1 MSQEKF
7 PKAKRNK
14 PSASPIQGWQIE
26 GREWWL
32 WSLAVVVTLVLTFGI
47 VSLTYFQLHPQV
59 EGTYWTDLKEWV
71 RGLACVVLLFDVY
84 TLYQHLQLQRMR
96 RRMAERDQLFQLITE
111 NAADMIA
118 VVDGAGQR
126 IYNSPAY
133 QHVLGYSDEELKTTS
148 SIEQIHPDDRQRVLE
163 AAHKAR
169 STGQGQRL
177 EYRIRHKDGSWRILE
192 STASAVRNAKG
203 KTEKLV
209 IVNRDI
215 SERKRA
221 EEMLA
226 HNAFHD
232 GLTNLPNRA
241 LFLDRL
247 QRALVLSKRHTDYK
261 FAVLFIDVDEFK
273 VFNDSLGHKVGDEV
287 LIQIGLR
294 LTSSLREVDTI
305 SRPQV
310 GQAQKDDTL
319 ARLGGDEYTILL
331 EDIRN
336 PSDAI
341 RVAERLQSKLAVPF
355 TVQGYEIVVNA
366 SVGIALSTAACAHA
380 EDLLRDA
387 NIAMFRAKRA
397 GKARCEVF
405 DTAMHEGAV
414 RRLELETELRKALEL
429 GEFRTHY
436 QPIISLKTG
445 RITGFEALTRWQ
457 HGDRLLSPAEFI
469 AVADETGLIIP
480 MNRILLREACEQLRT
495 WHAQFPA
502 EQPLSMSVNITSKEF
517 ALPSLAK
524 GIGETL
530 KQTGLD
536 PNHLQLEITET
547 IAMGDPEKAASVF
560 SELKALGVRLSV
572 DDFGTGYSSLS
583 RLQRFPVD
591 SLKIDRAFISQMD
604 SDVESQKIVQVIIML
619 AQTLGLVT
627 VAEGTETEEQVN
639 QLKELDCGFAQ
650 GYYFSKPADQETISD
665 LLLKVNG
672 RAATPARAIAA
683 LAGGLA
689 VILSEVVAS
698 LREAT
703 TRSKDR
709 YSILAGGKPTLRNKI
724 NYDSGCGVAI
734 GVLRLRT
741 PIRKRI
747 GVLRSG

>member
-1 MSQEKF
+1 MTQDEF
-7 PKAKRNK
+7 PTADQDR
-14 PSASPIQGWQIE
+14 PASPIQRWQIE

-32 WSLAVVVTLVLTFGI
+32 WGLAVVVTLVLTFGI
-47 VSLTYFQLHPQV
+47 VSLTYFQLHPQT
-59 EGTYWTDLKEWV
+59 EGAYWTDLKEWV
-71 RGLACVVLLFDVY
+71 RGLACVVLLFDIY
-84 TLYQHLQLQRMR
+84 TLYQHLQLQQMR
-96 RRMAERDQLFQLITE
+96 RRLAERDQLFQLITE

-133 QHVLGYSDEELKTTS
+133 QHVLGYSAEELKTTS

-226 HNAFHD
+226 HSAFHD

-294 LTSSLREVDTI
+294 LTGSLREVDTI

-310 GQAQKDDTL
+310 GQSQKDDTL

-366 SVGIALSTAACAHA
+366 SVGIALSTATCAHA

-480 MNRILLREACEQLRT
+480 MNRILLREACEQLRS
-495 WHAQFPA
+495 WHAEFPA
-502 EQPLSMSVNITSKEF
+502 EPALSMSVNITSKEF
-517 ALPSLAK
+517 AHPNLAN
-524 GIGETL
+524 GIAETL

-536 PNHLQLEITET
+536 PYHLQLEITET
-547 IAMGDPEKAASVF
+547 IAMRDPEKAASVL

-583 RLQRFPVD
+583 RLQQFPVD

-604 SDVESQKIVQVIIML
+604 SDAESHKIVQVIIML

-639 QLKELDCGFAQ
+639 QLKALDCGFAQ
-650 GYYFSKPADQETISD
+650 GYYFSKPADHHVISD

-672 RAATPARAIAA
+672 RAATPAKANAA
-683 LAGGLA
+683 LAG
-689 VILSEVVAS
+689 S
-698 LREAT
+698 
-703 TRSKDR
+703 
-709 YSILAGGKPTLRNKI
+709 
-724 NYDSGCGVAI
+724 
-734 GVLRLRT
+734 
-741 PIRKRI
+741 
-747 GVLRSG
+747 

>member
-1 MSQEKF
+1 MNQATPIVGQS
-7 PKAKRNK
+7 K
-14 PSASPIQGWQIE
+14 PAAAPIQRWQIE

-32 WSLAVVVTLVLTFGI
+32 WGLAVLVTLVLTFGI
-47 VSLTYFQLHPQV
+47 VSLTFFQLHPQA
-59 EGTYWTDLKEWV
+59 EGSYWTDLKEWV
-71 RGLACVVLLFDVY
+71 RGLACVVLLFDIY
-84 TLYQHLQLQRMR
+84 TLYQHLQLQRIR
-96 RRMAERDQLFQLITE
+96 RQLAERDQLFQLITE

-133 QHVLGYSDEELKTTS
+133 EHVLGYSAEELKTTS
-148 SIEQIHPDDRQRVLE
+148 SIEQVHPDDRARVLE
-163 AAHKAR
+163 AGRKAR

-177 EYRIRHKDGSWRILE
+177 EYRIQHKDGSWRILE
-192 STASAVRNAKG
+192 STANVVPNRKG
-203 KTEKLV
+203 ETEKLV

-221 EEMLA
+221 EDMLA
-226 HNAFHD
+226 HSSFHD

-247 QRALVLSKRHTDYK
+247 QRAFALSKRHQDYK
-261 FAVLFIDVDEFK
+261 FAVLFIDIDEFK
-273 VFNDSLGHKVGDEV
+273 VFNDSLGHTVGDEV
-287 LIQIGLR
+287 LVQVGKR
-294 LTSSLREVDTI
+294 LTASLREVDTI
-305 SRPQV
+305 SRPQLNESPR
-310 GQAQKDDTL
+310 DDTL
-319 ARLGGDEYTILL
+319 ARIGGDEYTVLL

-336 PSDAI
+336 ASDGI
-341 RVAERLQSKLAVPF
+341 RVAERLQGRLAAPF
-355 TVQGYEIVVNA
+355 SVHGYEIVVTA

-387 NIAMFRAKRA
+387 NIAMYRAKQT

-405 DTAMHEGAV
+405 DTAMHAGAV

-457 HGDRLLSPAEFI
+457 HGDRLLAPAEFI

-480 MNRILLREACEQLRT
+480 MNRLLLREACEQVT
-495 WHAQFPA
+495 SWHAQFPA
-502 EQPLSMSVNITSKEF
+502 EPALTMSVNITSKEF
-517 ALPSLAK
+517 AHPNLAK

-536 PNHLQLEITET
+536 PKNLQLEITET
-547 IAMGDPEKAASVF
+547 IAMGDPERAASVL

-583 RLQRFPVD
+583 RLQQFPVD
-591 SLKIDRAFISQMD
+591 SLKIDRAFISRMD
-604 SDVESQKIVQVIIML
+604 SDAESHKIVRIIIML
-619 AQTLGLVT
+619 AQNLGLVT

-650 GYYFSKPADQETISD
+650 GYYFSKPADHQAISD
-665 LLLKVNG
+665 LLLKVNKS
-672 RAATPARAIAA
+672 RQIAKPALTHKAS
-683 LAGGLA
+683 AG
-689 VILSEVVAS
+689 V
-698 LREAT
+698 
-703 TRSKDR
+703 
-709 YSILAGGKPTLRNKI
+709 
-724 NYDSGCGVAI
+724 
-734 GVLRLRT
+734 
-741 PIRKRI
+741 
-747 GVLRSG
+747 

>member
-1 MSQEKF
+1 MKQAEPATVHQKTS
-7 PKAKRNK
+7 
-14 PSASPIQGWQIE
+14 SAAPIQRWQIE

-32 WSLAVVVTLVLTFGI
+32 WGLAVLVTLVLTFGI
-47 VSLTYFQLHPQV
+47 VSLTFFQLHPQT
-59 EGTYWTDLKEWV
+59 EGSYWTDLKEWV
-71 RGLACVVLLFDVY
+71 RGLACVVLLFDIY
-84 TLYQHLQLQRMR
+84 TLYQHLQLQRIR
-96 RRMAERDQLFQLITE
+96 RQLAERDQLFQLITE

-118 VVDGAGQR
+118 VVDGTGQR

-133 QHVLGYSDEELKTTS
+133 QHVLGYSAEELKTTS
-148 SIEQIHPDDRQRVLE
+148 SIEQVHPDDRARVLE

-192 STASAVRNAKG
+192 STASAVRNQKG
-203 KTEKLV
+203 ETEKLV

-226 HNAFHD
+226 HSAFHD

-247 QRALVLSKRHTDYK
+247 QRAFVLSKRHTDYK
-261 FAVLFIDVDEFK
+261 FAVLFIDIDEFK
-273 VFNDSLGHKVGDEV
+273 VFNDSLGHTVGDEV
-287 LIQIGLR
+287 LVQIGKR
-294 LTSSLREVDTI
+294 LTASLREVDTI
-305 SRPQV
+305 ARPQL
-310 GQAQKDDTL
+310 GTAPKDDTL
-319 ARLGGDEYTILL
+319 ARVGGDEYTVLL

-341 RVAERLQSKLAVPF
+341 RVAERLQNRLAAPF
-355 TVQGYEIVVNA
+355 SAHGYDIVVTA
-366 SVGIALSTAACAHA
+366 SVGIALSTAVCAHA

-387 NIAMFRAKRA
+387 NIAMYRAKRT

-405 DTAMHEGAV
+405 DTAMHAGAV
-414 RRLELETELRKALEL
+414 RRLELETELRKSLEL
-429 GEFRTHY
+429 GGFRTHY

-480 MNRILLREACEQLRT
+480 MNRLLLREACEQLRS
-495 WHAQFPA
+495 WQSQFPA
-502 EQPLSMSVNITSKEF
+502 EPPLTMSVNVTSKEF
-517 ALPSLAK
+517 ASPHLAK

-547 IAMGDPEKAASVF
+547 IAMGDPEKAAFVLA
-560 SELKALGVRLSV
+560 ELKGLGVRLSV

-583 RLQRFPVD
+583 RLQQFPVD
-591 SLKIDRAFISQMD
+591 SLKIDRAFISCMD
-604 SDVESQKIVQVIIML
+604 SDVDSDKIVRIIIML
-619 AQTLGLVT
+619 AQNLGLVT

-639 QLKELDCGFAQ
+639 QLKALDCGFAQ
-650 GYYFSKPADQETISD
+650 GYYFSKPADHQAISD
-665 LLLKVNG
+665 LLLKVNQPSQV
-672 RAATPARAIAA
+672 AKSA
-683 LAGGLA
+683 LTHKASAGA
-689 VILSEVVAS
+689 
-698 LREAT
+698 
-703 TRSKDR
+703 
-709 YSILAGGKPTLRNKI
+709 
-724 NYDSGCGVAI
+724 
-734 GVLRLRT
+734 
-741 PIRKRI
+741 
-747 GVLRSG
+747 

>member
-1 MSQEKF
+1 MSQEQF
-7 PKAKRNK
+7 PTVNQNK
-14 PSASPIQGWQIE
+14 PAAAPIQGWQIE

-32 WSLAVVVTLVLTFGI
+32 WGLAVVVTLVLTFGI
-47 VSLTYFQLHPQV
+47 VSLTYFQLHPQT

-71 RGLACVVLLFDVY
+71 RGLAFVVLLFDIY

-96 RRMAERDQLFQLITE
+96 RALAERDQLFQLITE

-118 VVDGAGQR
+118 VVDAAGQR

-133 QHVLGYSDEELKTTS
+133 QHILGYSAEELQTTS

-192 STASAVRNAKG
+192 STASAVQNAKG

-226 HNAFHD
+226 HSAFHD

-261 FAVLFIDVDEFK
+261 FAVLFIDIDEFK

-287 LIQIGLR
+287 LVQIGQR
-294 LTSSLREVDTI
+294 LTASLREVDTI
-305 SRPQV
+305 SRPQL
-310 GQAQKDDTL
+310 GPSKDDTL

-341 RVAERLQSKLAVPF
+341 RVAERLQSRLAIPF

-387 NIAMFRAKRA
+387 NIAMYRAKRA

-414 RRLELETELRKALEL
+414 RRLELETELRKGLEL

-445 RITGFEALTRWQ
+445 KITGFEALTRWQ
-457 HGDRLLSPAEFI
+457 RGDRLLAPAEFI

-480 MNRILLREACEQLRT
+480 MNRLLLREACEQLRS
-495 WHAQFPA
+495 WQGQFPA
-502 EQPLSMSVNITSKEF
+502 EPPLSMSVNITSKEF
-517 ALPSLAK
+517 ANPNLAK
-524 GIGETL
+524 GILETL

-547 IAMGDPEKAASVF
+547 IAMGDPEKAASVLA
-560 SELKALGVRLSV
+560 ELKALGVRLSV

-583 RLQRFPVD
+583 RLQQFPVD
-591 SLKIDRAFISQMD
+591 SLKIDRAFISKMD
-604 SDVESQKIVQVIIML
+604 SDAESRKIVEVIVML
-619 AQTLGLVT
+619 AQTLGLAT
-627 VAEGTETEEQVN
+627 VAEGTETEEHVN
-639 QLKELDCGFAQ
+639 LLKALDCGFAQ
-650 GYYFSKPADQETISD
+650 GYYFSKPADHHAISD
-665 LLLKVNG
+665 LLLKVN
-672 RAATPARAIAA
+672 RSSPAPAPDKAQSA
-683 LAGGLA
+683 SAGA
-689 VILSEVVAS
+689 
-698 LREAT
+698 
-703 TRSKDR
+703 
-709 YSILAGGKPTLRNKI
+709 
-724 NYDSGCGVAI
+724 
-734 GVLRLRT
+734 
-741 PIRKRI
+741 
-747 GVLRSG
+747 

>member
-1 MSQEKF
+1 MSQEEF
-7 PKAKRNK
+7 PTANQKKPAK
-14 PSASPIQGWQIE
+14 SPIQRWQIE

-47 VSLTYFQLHPQV
+47 VSLTYFQLHPQA

-84 TLYQHLQLQRMR
+84 TLYQHMQLQRMR

-126 IYNSPAY
+126 VYNSPAY
-133 QHVLGYSDEELKTTS
+133 QHVLGYSAEELKATS

-192 STASAVRNAKG
+192 STASAVRNAQG

-215 SERKRA
+215 SERKRV

-226 HNAFHD
+226 HSAFHD

-247 QRALVLSKRHTDYK
+247 QRALVLSKRHPNYK

-294 LTSSLREVDTI
+294 LTASLREVDTI
-305 SRPQV
+305 ARPHV

-366 SVGIALSTAACAHA
+366 SVGIALNSAACAHA

-405 DTAMHEGAV
+405 DIAMHEGAV
-414 RRLELETELRKALEL
+414 RRLELETELRKGLEL

-457 HGDRLLSPAEFI
+457 HGNRLRLPAEFI
-469 AVADETGLIIP
+469 PVADETGLIIP
-480 MNRILLREACEQLRT
+480 MNRILLREACEQLRS

-502 EQPLSMSVNITSKEF
+502 APPLSMSVNISSKEF
-517 ALPSLAK
+517 AHPNLAK
-524 GIGETL
+524 GIAEAL

-536 PNHLQLEITET
+536 PGYLQLEITET
-547 IAMGDPEKAASVF
+547 IAMGDPEKAALVF
-560 SELKALGVRLSV
+560 SELKSLGVRLSL

-604 SDVESQKIVQVIIML
+604 IDSESHKIVQVIIML

-639 QLKELDCGFAQ
+639 QLKILDCGFAQ
-650 GYYFSKPADQETISD
+650 GYYFSKPADHHAIAD

-672 RAATPARAIAA
+672 SAAAPAKANAA
-683 LAGGLA
+683 LAG
-689 VILSEVVAS
+689 
-698 LREAT
+698 T
-703 TRSKDR
+703 
-709 YSILAGGKPTLRNKI
+709 
-724 NYDSGCGVAI
+724 
-734 GVLRLRT
+734 
-741 PIRKRI
+741 
-747 GVLRSG
+747 

>member
-1 MSQEKF
+1 MNQATPIVGQS
-7 PKAKRNK
+7 K
-14 PSASPIQGWQIE
+14 PAAAPIQRWQIE

-32 WSLAVVVTLVLTFGI
+32 WGLAVLVTLVLTFGI
-47 VSLTYFQLHPQV
+47 VSLTFFQLHPQA
-59 EGTYWTDLKEWV
+59 EGSYWTDLKEWV
-71 RGLACVVLLFDVY
+71 RGLACVVLLFDIY
-84 TLYQHLQLQRMR
+84 TLYQHLQLQRIR
-96 RRMAERDQLFQLITE
+96 RQLAERDQLFQLITE

-133 QHVLGYSDEELKTTS
+133 EHVLGYSAEELKTTS
-148 SIEQIHPDDRQRVLE
+148 SIEQVHPDDRARVLE
-163 AAHKAR
+163 AGRKAR

-177 EYRIRHKDGSWRILE
+177 EYRIQHKDGSWRILE
-192 STASAVRNAKG
+192 STANVVPNRKG
-203 KTEKLV
+203 ETEKLV

-221 EEMLA
+221 EDMLA
-226 HNAFHD
+226 HSSFHD

-247 QRALVLSKRHTDYK
+247 QRAFALSKRHQDYK
-261 FAVLFIDVDEFK
+261 FAVLFIDIDEFK
-273 VFNDSLGHKVGDEV
+273 VFNDSLGHTVGDEV
-287 LIQIGLR
+287 LVQVGKR
-294 LTSSLREVDTI
+294 LTASLREVDTI
-305 SRPQV
+305 SRPQLNESPR
-310 GQAQKDDTL
+310 DDTL
-319 ARLGGDEYTILL
+319 ARIGGDEYTVLL

-336 PSDAI
+336 ASDGI
-341 RVAERLQSKLAVPF
+341 RVAERLQGRLAAPF
-355 TVQGYEIVVNA
+355 SVHGYEIVVTA

-387 NIAMFRAKRA
+387 NIAMYRAKQT

-405 DTAMHEGAV
+405 DTAMHAGAV

-457 HGDRLLSPAEFI
+457 HGDRLLAPAEFI

-480 MNRILLREACEQLRT
+480 MNRLLLREACEQVT
-495 WHAQFPA
+495 SWHAQFPA
-502 EQPLSMSVNITSKEF
+502 EPALTMSVNITSKEF
-517 ALPSLAK
+517 AHPNLAK

-536 PNHLQLEITET
+536 PKNLQLEITET
-547 IAMGDPEKAASVF
+547 IAMGDPERAASVL

-583 RLQRFPVD
+583 RLQQFPVD
-591 SLKIDRAFISQMD
+591 SLKIDRAFISRMD
-604 SDVESQKIVQVIIML
+604 SDAESHKIVRIIIML
-619 AQTLGLVT
+619 AQNLGLVT

-650 GYYFSKPADQETISD
+650 GYYFSKPADHQAISD
-665 LLLKVNG
+665 LLLKVNKS
-672 RAATPARAIAA
+672 RQIA
-683 LAGGLA
+683 
-689 VILSEVVAS
+689 
-698 LREAT
+698 
-703 TRSKDR
+703 
-709 YSILAGGKPTLRNKI
+709 KPTLTHKA
-724 NYDSGCGVAI
+724 SAGV
-734 GVLRLRT
+734 
-741 PIRKRI
+741 
-747 GVLRSG
+747 